1 MLNVD
6 QSELKK
12 FEDLAHKWW
21 DPNSEFKPLHDI
33 NPLRLNLIR
42 KFVSIEDKD
51 ILDVG
56 CGGGILA
63 EGLAKNG
70 GRVLGIDLADKPL
83 GVAKLHS
90 QESQVPVTYE
100 KISAEE
106 LRDRERKRFDM
117 ITCMEMLEHVPN
129 PIETVRACADLT
141 RDGGWCFFST
151 IAKTPKAFLF
161 AIFGAEYVLK
171 LLPKGTHEFKKFI
184 RPSDLSKMCRSS
196 GLEIV
201 DIVGMTYNPFTKVYS
216 LGKDTDVNYTLVTRK
231 V

>member
-129 PIETVRACADLT
+129 PIETVTACADLT

-161 AIFGAEYVLK
+161 AIVGAEYVLK